1 MRRLLLLALA
11 APALLGA
18 PAQAH
23 ATARSCHPIV
33 TVQTSE
39 ITPQGTTTGK
49 ILTGFLK
56 GSTQAQFTSATPR
69 ADGGLDYTSVLT
81 ITTATGTLTL
91 TDSGSSNPNGT
102 FTEHGTVASGTGALA
117 GATGR
122 LAFVG
127 ATRDQ
132 VHFTAALVGVV
143 CV

>member
-1 MRRLLLLALA
+1 A
-11 APALLGA
+11 APALLAA

-23 ATARSCHPIV
+23 ANARSCHPIV
-33 TVQTSE
+33 TAQTSE

-91 TDSGSSNPNGT
+91 HDSGSSNPNGT
-102 FTEHGTVASGTGALA
+102 FTERGKVASGTGALS
-117 GATGR
+117 GATGS
-122 LAFVG
+122 LTFVG
-127 ATRDQ
+127 ATQDQ
-132 VHFTAALVGVV
+132 VHFA
-143 CV
+143 